1 MKHIKKSEG
10 IHQATKEEEE
20 EEISQAKNIYLTR
33 LIKYVSQR
41 PRKYIQQ

>member
-10 IHQATKEEEE
+10 IHQATKEEE